1 LANISWFS
9 CFIFPLFIASLWLP
23 FSGTV
28 RIVLAVLFIIAVGI
42 EISALLKYL
51 LNFVMEK

>member
-9 CFIFPLFIASLWLP
+9 CIIFPLFIASLWLP

-28 RIVLAVLFIIAVGI
+28 RIVLAVLFIVAVGI